1 MSTSNINST
10 MLEENLSEKVQAVVE
25 LSETRVN
32 TVVEDVGEND
42 GETIALAVCE
52 AVQLPTKSL
61 QSLNL
66 DDAGIDGSYQT
77 RATARTIP
85 SLQTQDS
92 MQRLQSSDDA
102 EREPT
107 QRRRP
112 RRRRKSLKDSITAL
126 FSASNHRRRTHSPRD
141 PQWKPSQ
148 RSGSFSISNLVS
160 KRCSVMR
167 RKTSARQTFS
177 SLEFDLRD
185 TGKMDRR
192 RSGPLRQSS
201 STAFTSA
208 ALEVSED
215 FREDEKET
223 PPLFSREIY

>member
-1 MSTSNINST
+1 
-10 MLEENLSEKVQAVVE
+10 MLEENLLEEVQAVVE
-25 LSETRVN
+25 LSEKRVN
-32 TVVEDVGEND
+32 TVVGDSDDER
-42 GETIALAVCE
+42 IAVAFCE
-52 AVQLPTKSL
+52 ALQLPTEAL

-66 DDAGIDGSYQT
+66 ENAGIDGSHQT
-77 RATARTIP
+77 RTTARTMP

-92 MQRLQSSDDA
+92 MQRLQSSDDR

-112 RRRRKSLKDSITAL
+112 RRRRRSLKDSITAL
-126 FSASNHRRRTHSPRD
+126 FSNASNHRRRTPSPRD
-141 PQWKPSQ
+141 PQRKPSQ
-148 RSGSFSISNLVS
+148 RSQSFSLSNFVP
-160 KRCSVMR
+160 KRRSVMR
-167 RKTSARQTFS
+167 RKKSARHTFS

-208 ALEVSED
+208 ALEVSEN
-215 FREDEKET
+215 FQEDDKET
-223 PPLFSREIY
+223 PPLLSRGIN